1 MCKYVC
7 VRVCVCACWLVGWL
21 GVGEVSCFLSTVRG
35 GVCNAEKAAEKTF
48 QRRQTVQTRAYS
60 TAGITNGLI

>member
-1 MCKYVC
+1 MCVC
-7 VRVCVCACWLVGWL
+7 VGEWVCVSQL

-48 QRRQTVQTRAYS
+48 QGRQTVQTCAHS
-60 TAGITNGLI
+60 TAGITNGPI